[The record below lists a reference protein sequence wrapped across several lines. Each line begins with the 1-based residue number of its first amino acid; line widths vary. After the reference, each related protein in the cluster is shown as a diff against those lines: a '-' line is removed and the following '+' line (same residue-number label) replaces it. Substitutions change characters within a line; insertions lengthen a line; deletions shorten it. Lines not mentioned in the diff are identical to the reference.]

1 MNIQEKEVSVGSP
14 AALFPDERNGIELLD
29 WSNIGLA
36 FPIKHKRAY
45 LNNASIG
52 ALSLPV
58 VAAVNR
64 YMEDVRDH
72 GRNSYPEWC
81 RYADETIKARIGRLI
96 GAHRDEIAFVKN
108 TTEGLINVANGFPW
122 RDGDNLILPDIEY
135 PSNVYCW
142 MKLAAR
148 GVTIRWVKNRNGR
161 ILVDDIRKLMDDRTR
176 LVSLSAVQFSN
187 GFRHD
192 LEATSNLCNE
202 RGVYLNLDAIQWA
215 GALQLNVEKLGIH
228 FLSVGGHNGCWR
240 RWAPASSIAAR
251 ACWACWILP
260 TWAITASTAPRTIC
274 TICSNTARTRA
285 VSRRRWRI
293 SPASG
298 AWTPPSAS
306 SWR

>member
-1 MNIQEKEVSVGSP
+1 
-14 AALFPDERNGIELLD
+14 
-29 WSNIGLA
+29 
-36 FPIKHKRAY
+36 
-45 LNNASIG
+45 
-52 ALSLPV
+52 
-58 VAAVNR
+58 
-64 YMEDVRDH
+64 
-72 GRNSYPEWC
+72 
-81 RYADETIKARIGRLI
+81 
-96 GAHRDEIAFVKN
+96 
-108 TTEGLINVANGFPW
+108 
-122 RDGDNLILPDIEY
+122 
-135 PSNVYCW
+135 

-215 GALQLNVEKLGIH
+215 GALQLSVEKLGIH
-228 FLSVGGHNGCWR
+228 FLSVGGHKWML
-240 RWAPASSIAAR
+240 APVGTGFAAR

-285 VSRRRWRI
+285 VSRRWRI